1 MPIKIKS
8 LLFKTDFIGFI
19 PQLRILE
26 ETRYKSLFSSILSI
40 IIIIFSVAFV
50 FYSFVDYLNQNPN
63 VLYYKNNDLIT
74 NKTYTISNSLL
85 MFQKSFSCISNNSLD
100 EPNLTISARD
110 STQTFFQDIDYEPCE
125 LGKNLD
131 MKYKDIVEEFERNE
145 NEKISEYS
153 CLNFNGKD
161 FTLFGSLNLDSELER
176 HLQFELY
183 SSCESYILFFDLIT
197 QNDFIEHRNRMNPL
211 VPYYQRQILTLHR
224 PSNLVINYNYIKYE
238 TDDGYIFSN
247 KKEIN
252 GKGISNIN
260 LYDKIDFINNILFI
274 DFKMNGASYDYYQRS
289 FIKFQAF
296 LADVMSLINLLI
308 TISKIISE
316 FLLNKKMDKDIIRYI
331 LTSNNINKNNISKE
345 KQIHEIFDNNYDKN
359 QKRIIDTQ
367 KSVDSS
373 NEISSKIDLESENKN
388 EKINNIM
395 KNLKINSIIKSF
407 FCCEDKKTKIINLCE
422 DIVEKDI
429 CIERILKRLYL
440 IENEFDI
447 LKNKNFFE
455 IQNIIDN
462 ISNESNEIRKD
473 KIKKISKKN
482 KEVIK

>member
-1 MPIKIKS
+1 M
-8 LLFKTDFIGFI
+8 
-19 PQLRILE
+19 
-26 ETRYKSLFSSILSI
+26 
-40 IIIIFSVAFV
+40 
-50 FYSFVDYLNQNPN
+50 
-63 VLYYKNNDLIT
+63 
-74 NKTYTISNSLL
+74 SN
-85 MFQKSFSCISNNSLD
+85 I
-100 EPNLTISARD
+100 TISAYD
-110 STQTFFQDIDYEPCE
+110 FKNYFYENIDYEPCE

-131 MKYKDIVEEFERNE
+131 IKYKDIIEEFEGIE
-145 NEKISEYS
+145 NKKISTYY
-153 CLNFNGKD
+153 CLNFHGENL
-161 FTLFGSLNLDSELER
+161 TLFNSPNMDRRLER
-176 HLQFELY
+176 ILEIKL
-183 SSCESYILFFDLIT
+183 ESFCKNYILVFSLIT
-197 QNDFIEHRNRMNPL
+197 QNDLIEHNNRTNPL
-211 VPYYQRQILTLHR
+211 VPYYQKHR
-224 PSNLVINYNYIKYE
+224 IMSSDKPVNLIFDYNYIKYE
-238 TDDGYIFSN
+238 TDDGFIFSN

-252 GKGISNIN
+252 GIGISNTN
-260 LYDKIDFINNILFI
+260 SYDKIDFYDDILLIN
-274 DFKMNGASYDYYQRS
+274 FKMNGASYDYYQRS

-388 EKINNIM
+388 ENINNIM

-407 FCCEDKKTKIINLCE
+407 FCCKDKKTKIINLCE

-447 LKNKNFFE
+447 FKSKNFIE
-455 IQNIIDN
+455 VQNIIDN
-462 ISNESNEIRKD
+462 INNESNEKPND
-473 KIKKISKKN
+473 KIEKVSNQNNEI
-482 KEVIK
+482 IK